1 MAIKNNNDIIQEDYT
16 IDLSAEAVSQNDG
29 SLPDTDEVIPFRFF
43 QFSRLANIR
52 QQTPTNAYKTFL
64 GEQKS

>member
-1 MAIKNNNDIIQEDYT
+1 MAIKNDNDIIQEDYT
-16 IDLSAEAVSQNDG
+16 IDLSVEAVDQNDG
-29 SLPDTDEVIPFRFF
+29 SLPDTDLIIPFRFF

-52 QQTPTNAYKTFL
+52 QQNPANAYKTFL